1 MHRDTYRI
9 FCVMAS
15 VLNPVFGL
23 VYQITD
29 PEAFDPLWARLVLS
43 VAALLLLSL
52 SYMVRWVEE
61 NFIALVRGYF
71 YLLIVFIIGLT
82 TWNDFSYQY
91 TMGMLFAITGMGI
104 AFSLGL
110 RAHIAPLQRYLLFTV
125 ALTVVAG
132 LFVSEPG
139 ANVWIVW
146 ACAASTALVIYV
158 VAYAKI
164 KAEELVVAS
173 EHRYHTLM
181 NAASDAIFIAEP
193 DTGRL
198 LDANQKALEF
208 TGQSLEAFRRMRLR
222 DLFPEPDRD
231 HYAALLDAHVFGE
244 EPITED
250 LFIVGESGE
259 PIPVD
264 LSASRVDIDGR
275 PVIQCIFRRHRYEQQ
290 LIQAKERAE
299 ELLRL
304 KTSLLNNMSH
314 ELRTPLTS
322 ILGFSEILSEEAT
335 GSLKE
340 HADVILSGA
349 RRLHETVNSVLGLAQ
364 LEGGQPS
371 LELQTLDLVEHLK
384 EAAGYLNPLAE
395 QKGIALQTVYRVAP
409 AYISVDAA
417 CLGRIVNNLVG
428 NAIKFTEFGEVRIVV
443 EATAAHVRLQVQDT
457 GVGIAEDFLP
467 RLFEEFQQEST
478 GLARSYEGSG
488 LGLAITKRLVEL
500 MDATIGV
507 ESTKGQ
513 GTTFVVV
520 FPRVTPMPRA
530 SAGRPEPANT
540 DRKRVLLVEDNPSTR
555 ALIRLRLAEF
565 CEVEV
570 AADPS
575 SALALAEATTFDAL
589 LLDINLGD
597 RMDGVDLL
605 HALRQT
611 PRYAQTPSVALTA
624 YAMPGDEERFR
635 AAGFD
640 HYLAKP
646 FTKEQL
652 LRLFPRLFPTDR
664 LVPSGPL
671 EAVPH
676 PG

>member
-1 MHRDTYRI
+1 
-9 FCVMAS
+9 
-15 VLNPVFGL
+15 
-23 VYQITD
+23 
-29 PEAFDPLWARLVLS
+29 
-43 VAALLLLSL
+43 
-52 SYMVRWVEE
+52 MVRWVEQ
-61 NFIALVRGYF
+61 NFIVLVRGYF

-82 TWNDFSYQY
+82 MWNDFSYQY
-91 TMGMLFAITGMGI
+91 TMGMLFGITGMGI

-110 RAHIAPLQRYLLFTV
+110 RAHIAPLQRYLVFTV
-125 ALTVVAG
+125 VLTVIAG

-193 DTGRL
+193 GSGRL

-208 TGQSLEAFRRMRLR
+208 TGQVLEEFRRMRLR
-222 DLFPEPDRD
+222 DLFPEADRD
-231 HYAALLDAHVFGE
+231 HYAALLDAYVLTE

-335 GSLKE
+335 GALKE

-364 LEGGQPS
+364 LEGGEPS
-371 LELQTLDLVEHLK
+371 LERQTIDLVQHLE
-384 EAAGYLNPLAE
+384 EAVGFLRPLAD
-395 QKGIALQTVYRVAP
+395 QKGIALRAAYRVAP
-409 AYISVDAA
+409 VYISVDAA
-417 CLGRIVNNLVG
+417 CLGRIVSNLVG
-428 NAIKFTEFGEVRIVV
+428 NAIKFTEVGEVCV
-443 EATAAHVRLQVQDT
+443 EVDATAEHVRLHVQDT

-500 MDATIGV
+500 MDATISV

-513 GTTFVVV
+513 GTVFSVV
-520 FPRVTPMPRA
+520 FPRATPPL
-530 SAGRPEPANT
+530 SAAADLPEPATT

-555 ALIRLRLAEF
+555 ALVRLRLAEF
-565 CEVEV
+565 CDVEV

-575 SALALAEATTFDAL
+575 SALALAEATPFDAF
-589 LLDINLGD
+589 LLDINLAN

-605 HALRQT
+605 HALRRM
-611 PRYAQTPSVALTA
+611 PRYARTPSVALTA

-640 HYLAKP
+640 HYLPKP

-652 LRLFPRLFPTDR
+652 LHLLPRLFPTDR
-664 LVPSGPL
+664 LAPSEPL
-671 EAVPH
+671 EAVHH